1 TESAPTAIYTLS
13 LHDALPIWV
22 AGREDVPGVV
32 GHDER
37 RVVRRDVARDGD
49 LGRGGRIRRAGRQHE
64 RHGGCDGAQGEQAGG
79 GTRPWDPHAVD
90 PIDGVASGSGADQ
103 AAGSRTRASAR
114 KPVSIGGKPAA
125 SWSPRGTSGSGSA
138 TNRPWFPRGN
148 TASPCSPASSV
159 GRFSVY
165 ATTLSATGMIVSRS
179 EEHTSELQSRENLV
193 CRLLLEKKNHGSF

>member
-103 AAGSRTRASAR
+103 AASSRTRASAR
-114 KPVSIGGKPAA
+114 KPVSIGRKPAA
-125 SWSPRGTSGSGSA
+125 GWWRRGPPGCGTA
-138 TNRPWFPRGN
+138 TNRPWVPRRN
-148 TASPCSPASSV
+148 TDSPWSPASSV

-165 ATTLSATGMIVSRS
+165 ATTLSATGMIVSAPPNSASTGEVTCRS
-179 EEHTSELQSRENLV
+179 T
-193 CRLLLEKKNHGSF
+193 GSGS